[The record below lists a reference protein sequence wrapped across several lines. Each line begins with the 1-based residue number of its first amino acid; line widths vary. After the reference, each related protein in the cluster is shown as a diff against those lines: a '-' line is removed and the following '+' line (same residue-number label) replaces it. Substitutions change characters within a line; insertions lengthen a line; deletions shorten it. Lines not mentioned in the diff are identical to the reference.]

1 MLRITWAHSGKVLT
15 IWAHSKALNT
25 WEVLLSLCAE
35 SLQSSPTLFDPMDSG
50 PPGSFVH
57 GILQARFLEWVAMP
71 SSRRSSWSNLHLL
84 WFLNWLVSSS
94 PLAPPGKPV
103 LRCKWSESRSAVSDS
118 LWPHGLYSPW
128 NSPGQDTG
136 VGNLSLLQGIF
147 PTQGSNP
154 GLPHYRWILYQLS
167 HKGNPLRCKV

>member
-1 MLRITWAHSGKVLT
+1 MLRITWTYSGKVLT
-15 IWAHSKALNT
+15 LWAQSKALNT

-35 SLQSSPTLFDPMDSG
+35 LLQSSPTLFDPMDSS

-71 SSRRSSWSNLHLL
+71 SSRRSSWPNLYLL
-84 WFLNWLVSSS
+84 RFLNWLVSSS

-118 LWPHGLYSPW
+118 LRPHGLYQARILEWVAFPFSRGSSQPRDRTQISHITGGFFTSW
-128 NSPGQDTG
+128 ATRETPSDVNSK
-136 VGNLSLLQGIF
+136 
-147 PTQGSNP
+147 
-154 GLPHYRWILYQLS
+154 H
-167 HKGNPLRCKV
+167 